1 MGVAG
6 AGKSLQGRL
15 LADEIGLPWLSTGEF
30 LRMLISGQRRK
41 DMQAGMLLDDQEVIT
56 LVRKIF
62 AIVDTDHEFV
72 LDGFPRTAEQAD
84 WLLSQVKHG
93 QLHMTAVI
101 HLTASRDGVRERLL
115 ARGRQDDHEE
125 AIEQRF
131 QEYENDILQLIQQFK
146 DGGVKV
152 YDVNGEQPVEAV
164 RADIMKVLGPIN
176 ADQA

>member
-1 MGVAG
+1 
-6 AGKSLQGRL
+6 
-15 LADEIGLPWLSTGEF
+15 
-30 LRMLISGQRRK
+30 
-41 DMQAGMLLDDQEVIT
+41 
-56 LVRKIF
+56 
-62 AIVDTDHEFV
+62 
-72 LDGFPRTAEQAD
+72 
-84 WLLSQVKHG
+84 
-93 QLHMTAVI
+93 MTAVI